1 MNRTSLANRALVSAL
16 SNTYSVHDTSMIHTI
31 FSRNM
36 CRCDEKLQKCQRNNH
51 TPWLG
56 VENGLLQVFQLKHII
71 HHTSMVDVCLVVINY
86 AYCTNKIRY
95 GMDILQNV
103 SNMFE
108 VFQEWILQ
116 ELIYHDIN
124 TEVWNSIKY
133 DIRNDIKNDIKG
145 NNENNTCN
153 GVGNGNDEIVIVTY
167 TKFQIKFTMKS
178 SKKTLL
184 QIDSTT
190 CKDISYVDMLRKNHD
205 EFILIWVY
213 MLCYDVIC
221 CVVLCCV
228 VLFLKNM
235 YKPHVELLWFWNAG
249 GVVRENIA

>member
-1 MNRTSLANRALVSAL
+1 MGSE
-16 SNTYSVHDTSMIHTI
+16 
-31 FSRNM
+31 M
-36 CRCDEKLQKCQRNNH
+36 CIRDR
-51 TPWLG
+51 
-56 VENGLLQVFQLKHII
+56 
-71 HHTSMVDVCLVVINY
+71 VCL
-86 AYCTNKIRY
+86 
-95 GMDILQNV
+95 
-103 SNMFE
+103 
-108 VFQEWILQ
+108 
-116 ELIYHDIN
+116 
-124 TEVWNSIKY
+124 
-133 DIRNDIKNDIKG
+133 
-145 NNENNTCN
+145 
-153 GVGNGNDEIVIVTY
+153 EIVVVTY

-190 CKDISYVDMLRKNHD
+190 CKDIFYVDMLRKNHD